1 MAKAKWSTT
10 PKEVVAATQPDGS
23 FLLRAP
29 LLDNGVK
36 QLTVELRVTADREVR
51 VLVNGE
57 PGATL
62 TGFQAW
68 SDI

>member
-1 MAKAKWSTT
+1 MAKAKWSTV
-10 PKEVVAATQPDGS
+10 PREVIAAIQDDGS

-36 QLTVELRVTADREVR
+36 QLTLELRVTADREVR
-51 VLVNGE
+51 AFVAGE

-62 TGFQAW
+62 SGFTAW
-68 SDI
+68 SDL

>member
-10 PKEVVAATQPDGS
+10 PREVVAATQSDGS

-36 QLTVELRVTADREVR
+36 QLTLELRVTAGREVR
-51 VLVNGE
+51 VFVKGE

-62 TGFQAW
+62 TGFTAW
-68 SDI
+68 SDL

>member
-1 MAKAKWSTT
+1 MTKAKWTT
-10 PKEVVAATQPDGS
+10 VPRDIVAATQADGS
-23 FLLRAP
+23 FKLSAP

-36 QLTVELRVTADREVR
+36 QLTLTLTVTADREVR

-68 SDI
+68 SDL